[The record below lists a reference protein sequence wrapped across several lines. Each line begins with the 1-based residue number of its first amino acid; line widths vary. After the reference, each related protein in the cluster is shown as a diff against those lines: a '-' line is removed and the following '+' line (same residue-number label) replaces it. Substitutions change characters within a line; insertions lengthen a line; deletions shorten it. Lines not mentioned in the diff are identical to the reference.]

1 MHKCISQFIQSYYQ
15 ATGDLVSQIT
25 WVSSK
30 GTPFTM
36 KFTFLLSV
44 SLQTYDG
51 GLVNQVEDLIRKS
64 FIYTKIWII
73 CRVFFLFL
81 MQMTPFQ

>member
-36 KFTFLLSV
+36 EFTFLLSV
-44 SLQTYDG
+44 SLLTYDG
-51 GLVNQVEDLIRKS
+51 GLVNQVEDLIRKKLYLHQNMHYMQS
-64 FIYTKIWII
+64 F
-73 CRVFFLFL
+73 FFF
-81 MQMTPFQ
+81 